1 MEFLTLIQQLR
12 KQTEKRNFDQ
22 TFDLIINLKD
32 FDVRKESLNTSLELP
47 VIPEKKKICAFL
59 ENPSSNVDH
68 VITKADVE
76 KLDLKQVKAL
86 GNQYDFFI
94 ASAKLMPT
102 IAAKFG
108 KVLGVMGK
116 MPDPKIGSVIMQE
129 TEDNIKRTVEKLSKT
144 LKIKAKEPSVK
155 LAIGK
160 ESMKDEDLAKN
171 ASAVYDVIINSLSKR
186 EANVRSIMLKFTM
199 GKPVKIKPGQAN
211 IVKDK

>member
-22 TFDLIINLKD
+22 TFELIINLKD
-32 FDVRKESLNTSLELP
+32 FDIRRESLNTSLELP
-47 VIPEKKKICAFL
+47 ILPEKKKICAFL
-59 ENPSSNVDH
+59 ENKSSSVDH
-68 VITKADVE
+68 VITKADIE
-76 KLDLKQVKAL
+76 GLDLKQVKNLA
-86 GNQYDFFI
+86 NQYDFFI

-108 KVLGVMGK
+108 KILGAMGK

-171 ASAVYDVIINSLSKR
+171 SSTVYDAIVNALTKR
-186 EANVRSIMLKFTM
+186 EANIRSVMVKFTM
-199 GKPVKIKPGQAN
+199 SKPIKAKPGQSEE
-211 IVKDK
+211 KEK